1 MAEQLCSKCGRAY
14 HVPLDPHPD
23 AEEGVCFDCFMASEV
38 EEQSIGDTD
47 TQWLRHATDEEI
59 RLYEL

>member
-1 MAEQLCSKCGRAY
+1 MAEQLCSKCGHSFDV
-14 HVPLDPHPD
+14 HVDPHPD
-23 AEEGVCFDCFMASEV
+23 AEEGVCFDCSMASEV
-38 EEQSIGDTD
+38 EEYFFGGTD